1 MVTIADSY
9 EIHKKG
15 VYEMKDKKTNVW
27 VPVAVIIGILL
38 VAMIVLTVFM
48 VVTGRSAGN
57 TGSSSSKYHA
67 DSTQSDVK
75 PQDSDDYIQ
84 DVSLD
89 EFSIGGSSDDSS
101 ASDNAEAA
109 EVAMEDPNGYIL
121 PDSDSRKLKKSDLA
135 GMTAQQLSYAKNE
148 IYARHGRVFK
158 SSELQDYFNEKN
170 WYEEND
176 DFKDEDLSKKE
187 AENTKFIAGDVEKV
201 LDDLI
206 KKQEIIPDVVMIDPP
221 RKGLDKKSIQNL
233 LDVNPKRLVYISCNP
248 STLVRDLAFFEEKY
262 EIKNITPVDMFP
274 YTSHVECVAVMCIR

>member
-1 MVTIADSY
+1 
-9 EIHKKG
+9 
-15 VYEMKDKKTNVW
+15 MKDKKTNVW

-158 SSELQDYFNEKN
+158 SSELQDYFNQKD
-170 WYEEND
+170 WYEKND

-187 AENTKFIAGDVEKV
+187 AENTEFIDAYQKDN
-201 LDDLI
+201 DLEY
-206 KKQEIIPDVVMIDPP
+206 KPAK
-221 RKGLDKKSIQNL
+221 
-233 LDVNPKRLVYISCNP
+233 
-248 STLVRDLAFFEEKY
+248 
-262 EIKNITPVDMFP
+262 
-274 YTSHVECVAVMCIR
+274 

>member
-1 MVTIADSY
+1 
-9 EIHKKG
+9 
-15 VYEMKDKKTNVW
+15 MKDKKTNVW

-38 VAMIVLTVFM
+38 VAIIVLTVFM

-75 PQDSDDYIQ
+75 PQNSDDYIQ

-109 EVAMEDPNGYIL
+109 EVAMEDSNGYIL
-121 PDSDSRKLKKSDLA
+121 PDSNSRKLKKSDLA

-158 SSELQDYFNEKN
+158 SSELQDYFNEKD

-187 AENTKFIAGDVEKV
+187 AENTEFIAAYQKDN
-201 LDDLI
+201 DLEY
-206 KKQEIIPDVVMIDPP
+206 KPAK
-221 RKGLDKKSIQNL
+221 
-233 LDVNPKRLVYISCNP
+233 
-248 STLVRDLAFFEEKY
+248 
-262 EIKNITPVDMFP
+262 
-274 YTSHVECVAVMCIR
+274 

>member
-1 MVTIADSY
+1 
-9 EIHKKG
+9 
-15 VYEMKDKKTNVW
+15 MKDKKTNVW

-89 EFSIGGSSDDSS
+89 AFSIGESSDDSS

-109 EVAMEDPNGYIL
+109 EVAMEDSNGYIL
-121 PDSDSRKLKKSDLA
+121 PDSASRKLKKSDLA

-158 SSELQDYFNEKN
+158 SSELQDYFNEKD

-187 AENTKFIAGDVEKV
+187 AENTKFIAAYQKDN
-201 LDDLI
+201 DLEY
-206 KKQEIIPDVVMIDPP
+206 KPAK
-221 RKGLDKKSIQNL
+221 
-233 LDVNPKRLVYISCNP
+233 
-248 STLVRDLAFFEEKY
+248 
-262 EIKNITPVDMFP
+262 
-274 YTSHVECVAVMCIR
+274 

>member
-1 MVTIADSY
+1 
-9 EIHKKG
+9 
-15 VYEMKDKKTNVW
+15 MKDKKTNVW

-109 EVAMEDPNGYIL
+109 EVAMEDSNGYIL

-158 SSELQDYFNEKN
+158 SSELQDYFNQKD
-170 WYEEND
+170 WYEKND

-187 AENTKFIAGDVEKV
+187 AENTKFIAAYQKDN
-201 LDDLI
+201 DLEY
-206 KKQEIIPDVVMIDPP
+206 KPAK
-221 RKGLDKKSIQNL
+221 
-233 LDVNPKRLVYISCNP
+233 
-248 STLVRDLAFFEEKY
+248 
-262 EIKNITPVDMFP
+262 
-274 YTSHVECVAVMCIR
+274 

>member
-1 MVTIADSY
+1 
-9 EIHKKG
+9 
-15 VYEMKDKKTNVW
+15 MKDKKTNVW

-75 PQDSDDYIQ
+75 PQNSDDYIQ

-109 EVAMEDPNGYIL
+109 EVAMEDSNGYIL

-158 SSELQDYFNEKN
+158 SSELQDYFNQKD
-170 WYEEND
+170 WYEKND

-187 AENTKFIAGDVEKV
+187 AENTEFIDAYQKDN
-201 LDDLI
+201 DLEY
-206 KKQEIIPDVVMIDPP
+206 KPAK
-221 RKGLDKKSIQNL
+221 
-233 LDVNPKRLVYISCNP
+233 
-248 STLVRDLAFFEEKY
+248 
-262 EIKNITPVDMFP
+262 
-274 YTSHVECVAVMCIR
+274 

>member
-1 MVTIADSY
+1 
-9 EIHKKG
+9 
-15 VYEMKDKKTNVW
+15 MKDKKTNVW

-38 VAMIVLTVFM
+38 VAMIVLTIFM

-89 EFSIGGSSDDSS
+89 EFSIGESSDDSS

-158 SSELQDYFNEKN
+158 SSELQDYFNEKD
-170 WYEEND
+170 WYEKND

-187 AENTKFIAGDVEKV
+187 AENTKFIAAYQKDN
-201 LDDLI
+201 DLEY
-206 KKQEIIPDVVMIDPP
+206 KPAK
-221 RKGLDKKSIQNL
+221 
-233 LDVNPKRLVYISCNP
+233 
-248 STLVRDLAFFEEKY
+248 
-262 EIKNITPVDMFP
+262 
-274 YTSHVECVAVMCIR
+274 

>member
-1 MVTIADSY
+1 
-9 EIHKKG
+9 
-15 VYEMKDKKTNVW
+15 MKDKKTNVW

-101 ASDNAEAA
+101 ASDNA
-109 EVAMEDPNGYIL
+109 MEDPNGYIL

-187 AENTKFIAGDVEKV
+187 AENTKFIAAYQKDN
-201 LDDLI
+201 DLEY
-206 KKQEIIPDVVMIDPP
+206 KPAK
-221 RKGLDKKSIQNL
+221 
-233 LDVNPKRLVYISCNP
+233 
-248 STLVRDLAFFEEKY
+248 
-262 EIKNITPVDMFP
+262 
-274 YTSHVECVAVMCIR
+274 

>member
-1 MVTIADSY
+1 
-9 EIHKKG
+9 
-15 VYEMKDKKTNVW
+15 MKDKKTNVW

-38 VAMIVLTVFM
+38 VAMIVLTIFM

-109 EVAMEDPNGYIL
+109 EVAMEDSNGYIL
-121 PDSDSRKLKKSDLA
+121 PDSNSRKLKKSDLA

-158 SSELQDYFNEKN
+158 SSELQDYFNEKD

-187 AENTKFIAGDVEKV
+187 AENTEFIAAYQKDN
-201 LDDLI
+201 DLEY
-206 KKQEIIPDVVMIDPP
+206 KPAK
-221 RKGLDKKSIQNL
+221 
-233 LDVNPKRLVYISCNP
+233 
-248 STLVRDLAFFEEKY
+248 
-262 EIKNITPVDMFP
+262 
-274 YTSHVECVAVMCIR
+274 

>member
-1 MVTIADSY
+1 
-9 EIHKKG
+9 
-15 VYEMKDKKTNVW
+15 MKNKKTNVW

-48 VVTGRSAGN
+48 VVTGRSTGN

-109 EVAMEDPNGYIL
+109 EVAMEDSNGYIL

-148 IYARHGRVFK
+148 IYARHGRIFK
-158 SSELQDYFNEKN
+158 SSELQDYFNQKD
-170 WYEEND
+170 WYEKND

-187 AENTKFIAGDVEKV
+187 AENTEFIDAYQKDN
-201 LDDLI
+201 DLEY
-206 KKQEIIPDVVMIDPP
+206 KPAK
-221 RKGLDKKSIQNL
+221 
-233 LDVNPKRLVYISCNP
+233 
-248 STLVRDLAFFEEKY
+248 
-262 EIKNITPVDMFP
+262 
-274 YTSHVECVAVMCIR
+274 

>member
-1 MVTIADSY
+1 
-9 EIHKKG
+9 
-15 VYEMKDKKTNVW
+15 MKDKKTNVW
-27 VPVAVIIGILL
+27 VPVAVIIRILL
-38 VAMIVLTVFM
+38 VAIIVLTVFM
-48 VVTGRSAGN
+48 VVTWRSAGN

-89 EFSIGGSSDDSS
+89 EFSIGESSDDSS

-109 EVAMEDPNGYIL
+109 EVAMEDSNGYIL
-121 PDSDSRKLKKSDLA
+121 PDSNSRKLKKSDLA

-158 SSELQDYFNEKN
+158 SSELQDYFNEKD

-187 AENTKFIAGDVEKV
+187 AENTEFIAAYQKDN
-201 LDDLI
+201 DLEY
-206 KKQEIIPDVVMIDPP
+206 KPAK
-221 RKGLDKKSIQNL
+221 
-233 LDVNPKRLVYISCNP
+233 
-248 STLVRDLAFFEEKY
+248 
-262 EIKNITPVDMFP
+262 
-274 YTSHVECVAVMCIR
+274 

>member
-1 MVTIADSY
+1 
-9 EIHKKG
+9 
-15 VYEMKDKKTNVW
+15 MKDKKTNVW

-109 EVAMEDPNGYIL
+109 EVAMEDSNGYIL

-158 SSELQDYFNEKN
+158 SSELQDYFNQKD
-170 WYEEND
+170 WYEKND

-187 AENTKFIAGDVEKV
+187 AENTEFIDAYQKDN
-201 LDDLI
+201 DLEY
-206 KKQEIIPDVVMIDPP
+206 KPAK
-221 RKGLDKKSIQNL
+221 
-233 LDVNPKRLVYISCNP
+233 
-248 STLVRDLAFFEEKY
+248 
-262 EIKNITPVDMFP
+262 
-274 YTSHVECVAVMCIR
+274 

>member
-1 MVTIADSY
+1 
-9 EIHKKG
+9 
-15 VYEMKDKKTNVW
+15 MKDKKTNVW

-109 EVAMEDPNGYIL
+109 EVAMEDSNGYIL
-121 PDSDSRKLKKSDLA
+121 PDSNSRKLKKSDLA

-158 SSELQDYFNEKN
+158 SSELQDYFNEKD

-187 AENTKFIAGDVEKV
+187 AENTEFIDAYQKDN
-201 LDDLI
+201 DLEY
-206 KKQEIIPDVVMIDPP
+206 KPAK
-221 RKGLDKKSIQNL
+221 
-233 LDVNPKRLVYISCNP
+233 
-248 STLVRDLAFFEEKY
+248 
-262 EIKNITPVDMFP
+262 
-274 YTSHVECVAVMCIR
+274 

>member
-1 MVTIADSY
+1 
-9 EIHKKG
+9 
-15 VYEMKDKKTNVW
+15 MKDKKTNVW

-38 VAMIVLTVFM
+38 VAIIVLTVFM

-75 PQDSDDYIQ
+75 PQNSDDYIQ

-89 EFSIGGSSDDSS
+89 EFSIGESSDDSS

-109 EVAMEDPNGYIL
+109 EVAMEDSNGYIL
-121 PDSDSRKLKKSDLA
+121 PDSNSRKLKKSDLA

-158 SSELQDYFNEKN
+158 SSELQDYFNEKD

-187 AENTKFIAGDVEKV
+187 AENTEFIAAYQKDN
-201 LDDLI
+201 DLEY
-206 KKQEIIPDVVMIDPP
+206 KPAK
-221 RKGLDKKSIQNL
+221 
-233 LDVNPKRLVYISCNP
+233 
-248 STLVRDLAFFEEKY
+248 
-262 EIKNITPVDMFP
+262 
-274 YTSHVECVAVMCIR
+274 

>member
-1 MVTIADSY
+1 
-9 EIHKKG
+9 
-15 VYEMKDKKTNVW
+15 MKDKKTNVW

-89 EFSIGGSSDDSS
+89 EFSIGESSDDSS

-109 EVAMEDPNGYIL
+109 EVAMEDSNGYIL

-158 SSELQDYFNEKN
+158 SSELQDYFNEKD

-187 AENTKFIAGDVEKV
+187 AENTEFIDAYQKDT
-201 LDDLI
+201 DLEY
-206 KKQEIIPDVVMIDPP
+206 KPAK
-221 RKGLDKKSIQNL
+221 
-233 LDVNPKRLVYISCNP
+233 
-248 STLVRDLAFFEEKY
+248 
-262 EIKNITPVDMFP
+262 
-274 YTSHVECVAVMCIR
+274 

>member
-1 MVTIADSY
+1 
-9 EIHKKG
+9 
-15 VYEMKDKKTNVW
+15 MKNKKTNVW

-75 PQDSDDYIQ
+75 PEDSDDYIQ

-109 EVAMEDPNGYIL
+109 EVAMEDSNGYIL

-148 IYARHGRVFK
+148 IYARHGRIFK
-158 SSELQDYFNEKN
+158 SSELQDYFNQKD
-170 WYEEND
+170 WYEKND

-187 AENTKFIAGDVEKV
+187 AENTEFIDAYQKDN
-201 LDDLI
+201 DLEY
-206 KKQEIIPDVVMIDPP
+206 KPAK
-221 RKGLDKKSIQNL
+221 
-233 LDVNPKRLVYISCNP
+233 
-248 STLVRDLAFFEEKY
+248 
-262 EIKNITPVDMFP
+262 
-274 YTSHVECVAVMCIR
+274 

>member
-1 MVTIADSY
+1 
-9 EIHKKG
+9 
-15 VYEMKDKKTNVW
+15 MKDKKTNVW
-27 VPVAVIIGILL
+27 VPVAIIIGILL
-38 VAMIVLTVFM
+38 VAMIVLTIFM

-89 EFSIGGSSDDSS
+89 EFSIGESSDDSS

-109 EVAMEDPNGYIL
+109 EVAMEDSNGYIL
-121 PDSDSRKLKKSDLA
+121 PDSNSRKLKKSDLA

-158 SSELQDYFNEKN
+158 SSELQDYFNEKD

-187 AENTKFIAGDVEKV
+187 AENTEFIDAYQKDN
-201 LDDLI
+201 DLEY
-206 KKQEIIPDVVMIDPP
+206 KPAK
-221 RKGLDKKSIQNL
+221 
-233 LDVNPKRLVYISCNP
+233 
-248 STLVRDLAFFEEKY
+248 
-262 EIKNITPVDMFP
+262 
-274 YTSHVECVAVMCIR
+274 

>member
-1 MVTIADSY
+1 
-9 EIHKKG
+9 
-15 VYEMKDKKTNVW
+15 MKDKKTNVW

-38 VAMIVLTVFM
+38 VAMIVLTIFM

-75 PQDSDDYIQ
+75 PQNSDDYIQ

-109 EVAMEDPNGYIL
+109 EVAMEDSNGYIL

-158 SSELQDYFNEKN
+158 SSELQDYFNEKD

-187 AENTKFIAGDVEKV
+187 AENTEFIAAYQKDN
-201 LDDLI
+201 DLEY
-206 KKQEIIPDVVMIDPP
+206 KPAK
-221 RKGLDKKSIQNL
+221 
-233 LDVNPKRLVYISCNP
+233 
-248 STLVRDLAFFEEKY
+248 
-262 EIKNITPVDMFP
+262 
-274 YTSHVECVAVMCIR
+274 

>member
-1 MVTIADSY
+1 
-9 EIHKKG
+9 
-15 VYEMKDKKTNVW
+15 MKNKKTNVW

-109 EVAMEDPNGYIL
+109 EVAMEDSNGYIL

-158 SSELQDYFNEKN
+158 SSELQDYFNQKD
-170 WYEEND
+170 WYEKND

-187 AENTKFIAGDVEKV
+187 AENTEFIDAYQKDN
-201 LDDLI
+201 DLEY
-206 KKQEIIPDVVMIDPP
+206 KPAK
-221 RKGLDKKSIQNL
+221 
-233 LDVNPKRLVYISCNP
+233 
-248 STLVRDLAFFEEKY
+248 
-262 EIKNITPVDMFP
+262 
-274 YTSHVECVAVMCIR
+274 

>member
-1 MVTIADSY
+1 
-9 EIHKKG
+9 
-15 VYEMKDKKTNVW
+15 MKDKKTNVW
-27 VPVAVIIGILL
+27 VSVAVIIGILL
-38 VAMIVLTVFM
+38 VAIIVLTVFM

-75 PQDSDDYIQ
+75 PQNSDDYIQ

-89 EFSIGGSSDDSS
+89 EFSIGESSDDSS

-109 EVAMEDPNGYIL
+109 EVAMEDSNGYIL

-158 SSELQDYFNEKN
+158 SSELQDYFNEKD

-187 AENTKFIAGDVEKV
+187 AENTEFIDAYQKDN
-201 LDDLI
+201 DLEY
-206 KKQEIIPDVVMIDPP
+206 KPAK
-221 RKGLDKKSIQNL
+221 
-233 LDVNPKRLVYISCNP
+233 
-248 STLVRDLAFFEEKY
+248 
-262 EIKNITPVDMFP
+262 
-274 YTSHVECVAVMCIR
+274 

>member
-1 MVTIADSY
+1 
-9 EIHKKG
+9 
-15 VYEMKDKKTNVW
+15 MKDKKTNVW

-38 VAMIVLTVFM
+38 VAIIVLTVFM

-75 PQDSDDYIQ
+75 PQNSDDYIQ

-89 EFSIGGSSDDSS
+89 EFSIGESSDDSS

-109 EVAMEDPNGYIL
+109 EVAMEDSNGYIL

-158 SSELQDYFNEKN
+158 SSELQDYFNEKD

-187 AENTKFIAGDVEKV
+187 AENTEFIAAYQKDN
-201 LDDLI
+201 DLEY
-206 KKQEIIPDVVMIDPP
+206 KPAK
-221 RKGLDKKSIQNL
+221 
-233 LDVNPKRLVYISCNP
+233 
-248 STLVRDLAFFEEKY
+248 
-262 EIKNITPVDMFP
+262 
-274 YTSHVECVAVMCIR
+274 

>member
-1 MVTIADSY
+1 
-9 EIHKKG
+9 
-15 VYEMKDKKTNVW
+15 MKDKKTNVW

-38 VAMIVLTVFM
+38 VAIIVLTVFM

-75 PQDSDDYIQ
+75 PQNSDDYIQ

-109 EVAMEDPNGYIL
+109 EVAMQDSNGYIL
-121 PDSDSRKLKKSDLA
+121 PDSNSRKLKKSDLA

-158 SSELQDYFNEKN
+158 SSELQDYFNEKD

-187 AENTKFIAGDVEKV
+187 AENTEFIAAYQKDN
-201 LDDLI
+201 DLEY
-206 KKQEIIPDVVMIDPP
+206 KPAK
-221 RKGLDKKSIQNL
+221 
-233 LDVNPKRLVYISCNP
+233 
-248 STLVRDLAFFEEKY
+248 
-262 EIKNITPVDMFP
+262 
-274 YTSHVECVAVMCIR
+274 

>member
-1 MVTIADSY
+1 
-9 EIHKKG
+9 
-15 VYEMKDKKTNVW
+15 MKDKKTNVW

-109 EVAMEDPNGYIL
+109 EVAMEDSNGYIL

-158 SSELQDYFNEKN
+158 SSELQDYFNEKD
-170 WYEEND
+170 WYEKND

-187 AENTKFIAGDVEKV
+187 AENTKFIAAYQKDN
-201 LDDLI
+201 DLEY
-206 KKQEIIPDVVMIDPP
+206 KPAK
-221 RKGLDKKSIQNL
+221 
-233 LDVNPKRLVYISCNP
+233 
-248 STLVRDLAFFEEKY
+248 
-262 EIKNITPVDMFP
+262 
-274 YTSHVECVAVMCIR
+274 

>member
-1 MVTIADSY
+1 
-9 EIHKKG
+9 
-15 VYEMKDKKTNVW
+15 MKDKKTNVW

-109 EVAMEDPNGYIL
+109 EVAMEDSNGYIL

-158 SSELQDYFNEKN
+158 SSELQDYFNEKD
-170 WYEEND
+170 WYEKND

-187 AENTKFIAGDVEKV
+187 AENTKFIDAYQKDN
-201 LDDLI
+201 DLEY
-206 KKQEIIPDVVMIDPP
+206 KPAK
-221 RKGLDKKSIQNL
+221 
-233 LDVNPKRLVYISCNP
+233 
-248 STLVRDLAFFEEKY
+248 
-262 EIKNITPVDMFP
+262 
-274 YTSHVECVAVMCIR
+274 

>member
-1 MVTIADSY
+1 
-9 EIHKKG
+9 
-15 VYEMKDKKTNVW
+15 MKDKKTNVW

-38 VAMIVLTVFM
+38 VAIIVLTVFM

-89 EFSIGGSSDDSS
+89 EFSIGESSDDSS

-109 EVAMEDPNGYIL
+109 EVAMEDSNGYIL

-158 SSELQDYFNEKN
+158 SSELQDYFNEKD

-187 AENTKFIAGDVEKV
+187 AENTEFIDAYQKDN
-201 LDDLI
+201 DLEY
-206 KKQEIIPDVVMIDPP
+206 KPAK
-221 RKGLDKKSIQNL
+221 
-233 LDVNPKRLVYISCNP
+233 
-248 STLVRDLAFFEEKY
+248 
-262 EIKNITPVDMFP
+262 
-274 YTSHVECVAVMCIR
+274 

>member
-1 MVTIADSY
+1 
-9 EIHKKG
+9 
-15 VYEMKDKKTNVW
+15 MKDKKTNVW

-38 VAMIVLTVFM
+38 VAIIVLTVFM

-75 PQDSDDYIQ
+75 PQNSDDYIQ

-89 EFSIGGSSDDSS
+89 EFSIGESSDDSS

-109 EVAMEDPNGYIL
+109 EVAMEDSNGYIL
-121 PDSDSRKLKKSDLA
+121 PDSNSRKLKKSDLA

-158 SSELQDYFNEKN
+158 SSELQDYFNEKD

-187 AENTKFIAGDVEKV
+187 AENTEFIDAYQKDN
-201 LDDLI
+201 DLEY
-206 KKQEIIPDVVMIDPP
+206 KPAK
-221 RKGLDKKSIQNL
+221 
-233 LDVNPKRLVYISCNP
+233 
-248 STLVRDLAFFEEKY
+248 
-262 EIKNITPVDMFP
+262 
-274 YTSHVECVAVMCIR
+274 

>member
-1 MVTIADSY
+1 
-9 EIHKKG
+9 
-15 VYEMKDKKTNVW
+15 MKDKKTNVW

-109 EVAMEDPNGYIL
+109 EVAMEDSNGYIL

-158 SSELQDYFNEKN
+158 SSELQDYFNEKD
-170 WYEEND
+170 WYEKND

-187 AENTKFIAGDVEKV
+187 AENTEFIDAYQKDNDLEYKPANNRIRKRKENSYV
-201 LDDLI
+201 LSKLW
-206 KKQEIIPDVVMIDPP
+206 
-221 RKGLDKKSIQNL
+221 N
-233 LDVNPKRLVYISCNP
+233 
-248 STLVRDLAFFEEKY
+248 EKY
-262 EIKNITPVDMFP
+262 
-274 YTSHVECVAVMCIR
+274 

>member
-1 MVTIADSY
+1 
-9 EIHKKG
+9 
-15 VYEMKDKKTNVW
+15 MKDKKTNVW

-38 VAMIVLTVFM
+38 VAIIVLTVFM

-109 EVAMEDPNGYIL
+109 EVAMEDSNGYIL
-121 PDSDSRKLKKSDLA
+121 PDSNSRKLKKSDLA

-158 SSELQDYFNEKN
+158 SSELQDYFNEKD

-187 AENTKFIAGDVEKV
+187 AENTEFIAAYQKDN
-201 LDDLI
+201 DLEY
-206 KKQEIIPDVVMIDPP
+206 KPAK
-221 RKGLDKKSIQNL
+221 
-233 LDVNPKRLVYISCNP
+233 
-248 STLVRDLAFFEEKY
+248 
-262 EIKNITPVDMFP
+262 
-274 YTSHVECVAVMCIR
+274 

>member
-1 MVTIADSY
+1 MVTIADRY
-9 EIHKKG
+9 EIHKKRD
-15 VYEMKDKKTNVW
+15 YEMKDKKTNVW

-75 PQDSDDYIQ
+75 PQNSDDYIQ

-89 EFSIGGSSDDSS
+89 EFSIGESSDDSS

-109 EVAMEDPNGYIL
+109 EVAMEDSNGYIL

-158 SSELQDYFNEKN
+158 SSELQDYFNEKD

-187 AENTKFIAGDVEKV
+187 AENTEFIDAYQKDN
-201 LDDLI
+201 DLEY
-206 KKQEIIPDVVMIDPP
+206 KPAK
-221 RKGLDKKSIQNL
+221 
-233 LDVNPKRLVYISCNP
+233 
-248 STLVRDLAFFEEKY
+248 
-262 EIKNITPVDMFP
+262 
-274 YTSHVECVAVMCIR
+274 

>member
-1 MVTIADSY
+1 
-9 EIHKKG
+9 
-15 VYEMKDKKTNVW
+15 MKDKKTNVW

-38 VAMIVLTVFM
+38 VAMIVLTIFM

-75 PQDSDDYIQ
+75 PQNSDDYIQ

-89 EFSIGGSSDDSS
+89 EFSIGESSDDSS

-109 EVAMEDPNGYIL
+109 EVAMEDSNGYIL

-158 SSELQDYFNEKN
+158 SSELQDYFNEKD

-187 AENTKFIAGDVEKV
+187 AENTEFIAAYQKDN
-201 LDDLI
+201 DLEY
-206 KKQEIIPDVVMIDPP
+206 KPAK
-221 RKGLDKKSIQNL
+221 
-233 LDVNPKRLVYISCNP
+233 
-248 STLVRDLAFFEEKY
+248 
-262 EIKNITPVDMFP
+262 
-274 YTSHVECVAVMCIR
+274 

>member
-38 VAMIVLTVFM
+38 VAIIVLTVFM

-89 EFSIGGSSDDSS
+89 EFSIGESSDDSS

-109 EVAMEDPNGYIL
+109 EVAMEDSNGYIL

-158 SSELQDYFNEKN
+158 SSELQDYFNEKD

-187 AENTKFIAGDVEKV
+187 AENTEFIDAYQKDN
-201 LDDLI
+201 DLEY
-206 KKQEIIPDVVMIDPP
+206 KPAK
-221 RKGLDKKSIQNL
+221 
-233 LDVNPKRLVYISCNP
+233 
-248 STLVRDLAFFEEKY
+248 
-262 EIKNITPVDMFP
+262 
-274 YTSHVECVAVMCIR
+274 

>member
-1 MVTIADSY
+1 
-9 EIHKKG
+9 
-15 VYEMKDKKTNVW
+15 MKDKKTNVW

-101 ASDNAEAA
+101 ASDHAEAA
-109 EVAMEDPNGYIL
+109 EVAMEDSNGYIL
-121 PDSDSRKLKKSDLA
+121 PDSASRKLKKSDLA

-158 SSELQDYFNEKN
+158 SSELQDYFNEKD

-187 AENTKFIAGDVEKV
+187 AENTKFIAAYQKDN
-201 LDDLI
+201 DLEY
-206 KKQEIIPDVVMIDPP
+206 KPAK
-221 RKGLDKKSIQNL
+221 
-233 LDVNPKRLVYISCNP
+233 
-248 STLVRDLAFFEEKY
+248 
-262 EIKNITPVDMFP
+262 
-274 YTSHVECVAVMCIR
+274 

>member
-1 MVTIADSY
+1 
-9 EIHKKG
+9 
-15 VYEMKDKKTNVW
+15 MKDKKTNVW

-89 EFSIGGSSDDSS
+89 EFSIGESSDDSS

-109 EVAMEDPNGYIL
+109 EVAMEDSNGYIL

-158 SSELQDYFNEKN
+158 SSELQDYFNEKD

-176 DFKDEDLSKKE
+176 YFKDEDLSKKE
-187 AENTKFIAGDVEKV
+187 AENTEFIDAYQKDN
-201 LDDLI
+201 DLEY
-206 KKQEIIPDVVMIDPP
+206 KPAK
-221 RKGLDKKSIQNL
+221 
-233 LDVNPKRLVYISCNP
+233 
-248 STLVRDLAFFEEKY
+248 
-262 EIKNITPVDMFP
+262 
-274 YTSHVECVAVMCIR
+274 

>member
-1 MVTIADSY
+1 
-9 EIHKKG
+9 
-15 VYEMKDKKTNVW
+15 MKDKKTNVW

-38 VAMIVLTVFM
+38 VAMIVLTIFM
-48 VVTGRSAGN
+48 VVTGSSAGN

-89 EFSIGGSSDDSS
+89 EFSIGESSDDSS

-109 EVAMEDPNGYIL
+109 EVAMEDSNGYIL

-158 SSELQDYFNEKN
+158 SSELQDYFNEKD

-187 AENTKFIAGDVEKV
+187 AENTEFIDAYQKDN
-201 LDDLI
+201 DLEY
-206 KKQEIIPDVVMIDPP
+206 KPAK
-221 RKGLDKKSIQNL
+221 
-233 LDVNPKRLVYISCNP
+233 
-248 STLVRDLAFFEEKY
+248 
-262 EIKNITPVDMFP
+262 
-274 YTSHVECVAVMCIR
+274 

>member
-1 MVTIADSY
+1 
-9 EIHKKG
+9 
-15 VYEMKDKKTNVW
+15 MKDKKTNVW

-75 PQDSDDYIQ
+75 PQDSDYYIQ

-89 EFSIGGSSDDSS
+89 EFSIGGSSDNSS

-109 EVAMEDPNGYIL
+109 EVAMEDSNGYIL

-158 SSELQDYFNEKN
+158 SSELQDYFNEKD
-170 WYEEND
+170 WYEKND

-187 AENTKFIAGDVEKV
+187 AENTEFIAAYQKDN
-201 LDDLI
+201 DLEY
-206 KKQEIIPDVVMIDPP
+206 KPAK
-221 RKGLDKKSIQNL
+221 
-233 LDVNPKRLVYISCNP
+233 
-248 STLVRDLAFFEEKY
+248 
-262 EIKNITPVDMFP
+262 
-274 YTSHVECVAVMCIR
+274 

>member
-1 MVTIADSY
+1 
-9 EIHKKG
+9 
-15 VYEMKDKKTNVW
+15 MKDKKTNVW

-158 SSELQDYFNEKN
+158 SSELQDYFNQKD
-170 WYEEND
+170 WYEKND
-176 DFKDEDLSKKE
+176 DFKDKDLSKKE
-187 AENTKFIAGDVEKV
+187 AENTEFIDAYQKDN
-201 LDDLI
+201 DLEY
-206 KKQEIIPDVVMIDPP
+206 KPAK
-221 RKGLDKKSIQNL
+221 
-233 LDVNPKRLVYISCNP
+233 
-248 STLVRDLAFFEEKY
+248 
-262 EIKNITPVDMFP
+262 
-274 YTSHVECVAVMCIR
+274 

>member
-1 MVTIADSY
+1 
-9 EIHKKG
+9 
-15 VYEMKDKKTNVW
+15 MKDKKTNVW
-27 VPVAVIIGILL
+27 VPVAVIIGIML
-38 VAMIVLTVFM
+38 VAIIVLTVFM

-89 EFSIGGSSDDSS
+89 EFSIGESSDDSS

-109 EVAMEDPNGYIL
+109 EVAMEDSNGYIL

-135 GMTAQQLSYAKNE
+135 GMTAQQLSYAKDE
-148 IYARHGRVFK
+148 IYSRHGRVFK
-158 SSELQDYFNEKN
+158 SSELQDYFNEKD

-187 AENTKFIAGDVEKV
+187 AENTEFIDAYQKDN
-201 LDDLI
+201 DLEY
-206 KKQEIIPDVVMIDPP
+206 KPAK
-221 RKGLDKKSIQNL
+221 
-233 LDVNPKRLVYISCNP
+233 
-248 STLVRDLAFFEEKY
+248 
-262 EIKNITPVDMFP
+262 
-274 YTSHVECVAVMCIR
+274 

>member
-1 MVTIADSY
+1 
-9 EIHKKG
+9 
-15 VYEMKDKKTNVW
+15 MKDKKTNVW

-75 PQDSDDYIQ
+75 PQNSDDYIQ

-158 SSELQDYFNEKN
+158 SSELQDYFNQKD
-170 WYEEND
+170 WYEKND

-187 AENTKFIAGDVEKV
+187 AENTEFIDAYQKDN
-201 LDDLI
+201 DLEY
-206 KKQEIIPDVVMIDPP
+206 KPAK
-221 RKGLDKKSIQNL
+221 
-233 LDVNPKRLVYISCNP
+233 
-248 STLVRDLAFFEEKY
+248 
-262 EIKNITPVDMFP
+262 
-274 YTSHVECVAVMCIR
+274 

>member
-1 MVTIADSY
+1 
-9 EIHKKG
+9 
-15 VYEMKDKKTNVW
+15 MKDKKTNVW

-38 VAMIVLTVFM
+38 VAMIVLTIFM

-75 PQDSDDYIQ
+75 PQNSDDYIQ

-89 EFSIGGSSDDSS
+89 EFSIGESSDDSS

-109 EVAMEDPNGYIL
+109 EVAMEDSNGYIL

-158 SSELQDYFNEKN
+158 SSELQDYFNEKD

-187 AENTKFIAGDVEKV
+187 AENTEFIDAYQKDN
-201 LDDLI
+201 DLEY
-206 KKQEIIPDVVMIDPP
+206 KPAK
-221 RKGLDKKSIQNL
+221 
-233 LDVNPKRLVYISCNP
+233 
-248 STLVRDLAFFEEKY
+248 
-262 EIKNITPVDMFP
+262 
-274 YTSHVECVAVMCIR
+274 

>member
-1 MVTIADSY
+1 
-9 EIHKKG
+9 
-15 VYEMKDKKTNVW
+15 MKDKKTNVW

-38 VAMIVLTVFM
+38 VAIIVLTVFM

-109 EVAMEDPNGYIL
+109 EVAMEDSNGYIL

-158 SSELQDYFNEKN
+158 SSELQDYFNEKD

-187 AENTKFIAGDVEKV
+187 AENTEFIDAYQKDN
-201 LDDLI
+201 DLEY
-206 KKQEIIPDVVMIDPP
+206 KPAK
-221 RKGLDKKSIQNL
+221 
-233 LDVNPKRLVYISCNP
+233 
-248 STLVRDLAFFEEKY
+248 
-262 EIKNITPVDMFP
+262 
-274 YTSHVECVAVMCIR
+274 